1 MQASAS
7 VYVARCEEQKINI
20 MRRFSFSLNPIL
32 RFPWEILLFLCCIG
46 LIFGIVIQ
54 RIDAILPALVGGLIF
69 CIFFTIKRF
78 SFIDITDRSLR
89 IKLGFLAYCEIGF
102 LNIKD
107 ISTVT
112 HKAINGIG
120 VRACGGG
127 ETAIV
132 TNTGDVV
139 QLHLKEKG
147 FLKSFGVLK
156 ISFTS
161 LRLSPEKQSEF
172 IAMLKTHLTTENS
185 GSHK

>member
-20 MRRFSFSLNPIL
+20 MMRFSFSLNPIL

-46 LIFGIVIQ
+46 LIF
-54 RIDAILPALVGGLIF
+54 
-69 CIFFTIKRF
+69 CIFFAIKRF

-102 LNIKD
+102 SNIKD

-139 QLHLKEKG
+139 QLHLKEKV
-147 FLKSFGVLK
+147 F
-156 ISFTS
+156 
-161 LRLSPEKQSEF
+161 
-172 IAMLKTHLTTENS
+172 
-185 GSHK
+185 